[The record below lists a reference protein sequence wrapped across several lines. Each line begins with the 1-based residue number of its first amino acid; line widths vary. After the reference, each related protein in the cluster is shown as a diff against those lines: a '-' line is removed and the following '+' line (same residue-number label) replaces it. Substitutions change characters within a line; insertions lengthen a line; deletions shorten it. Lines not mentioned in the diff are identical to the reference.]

1 MRPLTTTGSNN
12 EAMGHREP
20 LLVGETSMF
29 FQWGLEESGCFV
41 NPWSTKIVHLSDAN
55 TNLEDI
61 PSTRKLLGALLKGLF
76 QF

>member
-1 MRPLTTTGSNN
+1 
-12 EAMGHREP
+12 
-20 LLVGETSMF
+20 MF

-55 TNLEDI
+55 TTLEDI
-61 PSTRKLLGALLKGLF
+61 PSTRKLLGALLKALF